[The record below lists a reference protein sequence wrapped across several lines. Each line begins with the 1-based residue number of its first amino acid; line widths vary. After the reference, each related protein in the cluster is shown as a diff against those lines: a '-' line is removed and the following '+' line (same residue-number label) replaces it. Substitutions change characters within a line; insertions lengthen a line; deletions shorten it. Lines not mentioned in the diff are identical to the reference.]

1 MAFATFLQR
10 LRATSQPQEQHA
22 QHLYRTEAQ
31 QFVSRVQAIFDEWL
45 RLHEIESDN
54 GALANAAAVSRWELM
69 RMARSLEHL
78 SPPQS
83 LASVHRAVQT
93 ALLNSAR
100 ACQLLANGYRGHKAE
115 VVCDGQALLLEMVTE
130 LNGLRGRLQ
139 MHA

>member
-1 MAFATFLQR
+1 MALATFLQR
-10 LRATSQPQEQHA
+10 LRSTSPQEQHA

-31 QFVSRVQAIFDEWL
+31 QFVTRVQTIFDEWL
-45 RLHEIESDN
+45 SLREIESDN

-78 SPPQS
+78 SPPRS
-83 LASVHRAVQT
+83 LSGVHRAVQS
-93 ALLNSAR
+93 ALLTSAR

-115 VVCDGQALLLEMVTE
+115 VVCDGQALLLDMVAE
-130 LNGLRGRLQ
+130 INGLRGRLQ